1 MHIKLKA
8 HHHRQ
13 ATKFSSVSVRH
24 HIWRFLGNLWGIDMK
39 IQELH
44 DISVLQTLTA
54 ALHENTRRV
63 HPAWTGGADDT
74 ADWSLAGI
82 VDIEHRNLAAVRLWA
97 AARSL
102 SARSAARCRTA
113 NHLTCG
119 FAAVSLALLA
129 RHLQSNLH
137 EKFRD
142 TSGRFEV
149 WNAND

>member
-1 MHIKLKA
+1 
-8 HHHRQ
+8 
-13 ATKFSSVSVRH
+13 
-24 HIWRFLGNLWGIDMK
+24 MK
-39 IQELH
+39 IQELY

-63 HPAWTGGADDT
+63 HPAWAGGADDT

-82 VDIEHRNLAAVRLWA
+82 VDIEHRNLAAVRRWA

-102 SARSAARCRTA
+102 SAARCRTA

-137 EKFRD
+137 EKFRH
-142 TSGRFEV
+142 V
-149 WNAND
+149 WSV